1 MVNKKLAFIFVI
13 SVLALLLFSGGCS
26 EFKQKLREKKALKE
40 AKQAKAKV
48 ATTSGATASDLFNAS
63 AEKDIKKL
71 LNRTKEEEND
81 ATKEENETTDTDS
94 LSPLPSASPKESACM
109 LAIKEIEIEIDAAR
123 NASKELDIALSNKT
137 NAYVKAQEE
146 QENAEATGN
155 QARISSANAVLQR
168 TQGEWEVAKDASKDG
183 RDEVKRLKLVLVKA
197 KDDCDPTYVP
207 PYAANPPTAIVSSS
221 SNQTAT
227 GEDVCAAYNETQVS
241 KELAAAKKKLQEL
254 QDELNALEDE
264 KEAAEKAGN
273 NYKVQDVEKEIRATE
288 KSISSKQSTIRQLE
302 ARLDAL
308 GKCPPDS

>member
-1 MVNKKLAFIFVI
+1 
-13 SVLALLLFSGGCS
+13 
-26 EFKQKLREKKALKE
+26 
-40 AKQAKAKV
+40 
-48 ATTSGATASDLFNAS
+48 
-63 AEKDIKKL
+63 
-71 LNRTKEEEND
+71 
-81 ATKEENETTDTDS
+81 
-94 LSPLPSASPKESACM
+94 M